1 MGAGLL
7 GGGVAGER
15 SELQQQ
21 RRRRG
26 GGAVQVAVG
35 DDGAF
40 VGAAGAAVGGVQVL
54 DERPAARRCEALA
67 WGFSTRA
74 TVANLPDGTTQMAIF
89 WHLRPSPKTP
99 RTVSWPAFAISGM
112 HTINRADAWPVPMSS
127 NETR

>member
-15 SELQQQ
+15 SELQQ

-67 WGFSTRA
+67 WAFPPWQRSRTC
-74 TVANLPDGTTQMAIF
+74 QME
-89 WHLRPSPKTP
+89 LR
-99 RTVSWPAFAISGM
+99 RWPYFGISGP
-112 HTINRADAWPVPMSS
+112 HPRPPV
-127 NETR
+127 R